1 MAVDRTRLPP
11 LGPERP
17 FRFPRIDRRTLPNGL
32 RVWTVEHRQVPLVS
46 VLMLTAV
53 GAGSD
58 PADRPGLAAIAA
70 DMLDEGCGDRSA
82 LDVHDVLGRLGAQLD
97 TDVGHDAT
105 VIGLTTLA
113 RSLSEGLE
121 LLADMVRRPRFDQR
135 DFDRVRDLRLNR
147 LLQFRDSPPAIAD
160 RAFAELLYRN
170 HPYGHLPIGTEGA
183 LRAITVRDVARFH
196 ARAFRP
202 DRTTVIAVG
211 DGTHD
216 QLASDIARAFDGWAI
231 GSEAELLPEP
241 ESFGAPAPPAHR
253 LAIVH
258 RPNAAQSELRIGHV
272 ALPRRTADYH
282 ACVVLNMILGGQFVS
297 RINMN
302 LRQDKGYT
310 YGARTVFDFRRA
322 PGPFAMHAS
331 VQADATA
338 DAIREALGEL
348 RAIRGE
354 RPITQDELSVGRA
367 ALTRGYPRN
376 FETSDH
382 IARAAAQL
390 ALYALPDD
398 YFSTFVPTVLS
409 LTAEDV
415 TRAAVRHVDPGRMAV
430 VVVGDR
436 DKIAPSVASLEL
448 GDASEV
454 ALA

>member
-1 MAVDRTRLPP
+1 MAADRSRLPA
-11 LGPERP
+11 LGAERP
-17 FRFPRIDRRTLPNGL
+17 FQFPRVQRRTLANGL
-32 RVWTVEHRQVPLVS
+32 RVWTVEHHQVPLVS
-46 VLMLTAV
+46 VLLLTST
-53 GAGSD
+53 GAASD

-82 LDVHDVLGRLGAQLD
+82 LDVHETLGRLGAQLD

-105 VIGLTTLA
+105 VIGLSTLA
-113 RSLSEGLE
+113 RFLPQGLA
-121 LLADMVRRPRFDQR
+121 LLADMMMRPRFDQR

-147 LLQFRDSPPAIAD
+147 LLQFRDSPAALAD
-160 RAFAELLYRN
+160 RAFAELLYRQ

-183 LRAITVRDVARFH
+183 LRAITVRDVTRFH
-196 ARAFRP
+196 ARASRP
-202 DRTTVIAVG
+202 DQTTIIAAG
-211 DGTHD
+211 DASHD
-216 QLASDIARAFDGWAI
+216 TLADAVERAFEGWRPAADV
-231 GSEAELLPEP
+231 EPFPAAET
-241 ESFGAPAPPAHR
+241 FGPPGQPAHR

-258 RPNAAQSELRIGHV
+258 RAGAAQSELRIGNV
-272 ALPRRTADYH
+272 ALPRHTPDYY

-310 YGARTVFDFRRA
+310 YGARTAFEFRRA
-322 PGPFAMHAS
+322 AGPFAMLAS

-338 DAIREALGEL
+338 ASIREAFGEM

-354 RPITQDELSVGRA
+354 RPVTADELVAGRA

-376 FETSDH
+376 FETSDQ
-382 IARAAAQL
+382 IARAAAQV

-398 YFSTFVPTVLS
+398 YYSTFVPAILA
-409 LTAEDV
+409 LTPEDV
-415 TRAAVRHVDPGRMAV
+415 TGAAVRHVEPAKMAV

-436 DKIAPSVASLEL
+436 EKIAPSIASLEL
-448 GDASEV
+448 GDPSEI